1 MATQITSGMKYLESL
16 NMVHRDL
23 AARNCLV
30 DELYSI
36 KISDL
41 GMSRTDYI
49 QDYYRV
55 EGRTMLPIR
64 WMAWESVML
73 VGITNIIFSYEIFY
87 FNTYYFGCVKKNLSQ
102 DNIANIIPG
111 KVFKQ
116 KRYLVVRRHLVGD
129 SFVCERATFCRV
141 HWWTDCH
148 QCQPLFQRR
157 WTASLSTTAYW

>member
-73 VGITNIIFSYEIFY
+73 VGITNFIF
-87 FNTYYFGCVKKNLSQ
+87 L
-102 DNIANIIPG
+102 
-111 KVFKQ
+111 
-116 KRYLVVRRHLVGD
+116 
-129 SFVCERATFCRV
+129 
-141 HWWTDCH
+141 
-148 QCQPLFQRR
+148 
-157 WTASLSTTAYW
+157 

>member
-1 MATQITSGMKYLESL
+1 MLFRLKSLEMNILVKKGLNEVYTMYNIFFSYGAQIYMATQITSGMKYLESL

-73 VGITNIIFSYEIFY
+73 VGII
-87 FNTYYFGCVKKNLSQ
+87 
-102 DNIANIIPG
+102 
-111 KVFKQ
+111 
-116 KRYLVVRRHLVGD
+116 
-129 SFVCERATFCRV
+129 
-141 HWWTDCH
+141 
-148 QCQPLFQRR
+148 
-157 WTASLSTTAYW
+157 